1 MSAFRIRPSDRM
13 AYALGLAAVAHA
25 VIILGIS
32 FSAPDGPS
40 GATAPTFE
48 IILDDSGRRTAA
60 PEDAE
65 FYGREDNLGSGNTQ
79 EDVKP
84 LLAPPNLPP
93 QLDDSEA
100 DGEEPAMDAAAGSDL
115 KDLVASHNDAD
126 QQVPSDLRPER
137 PDQNQGARRQLTLA
151 PVVSSDRPRERVLT
165 ANTRQTLFAD
175 YLVSWKEKVERVGT
189 LNFPDAAR
197 RLGLEG
203 SPVLEVA
210 IAADGTLEEVSVR
223 ESSGQPTLDQAAERI
238 LRLSSPFDPFP
249 KELRSNY
256 DVLRFS
262 YEWRFI
268 KGQDAGPEASS
279 EDPGS

>member
-1 MSAFRIRPSDRM
+1 MSASRISPSDRM

-25 VIILGIS
+25 VIILGVS
-32 FSAPDGPS
+32 FSAPDGPRS
-40 GATAPTFE
+40 AAPTFE
-48 IILDDSGRRTAA
+48 VILDDSGRRTVA

-79 EDVKP
+79 ADVQP

-93 QLDDSEA
+93 QPDDSEA
-100 DGEEPAMDAAAGSDL
+100 DGDAPAMDGAPGSDL
-115 KDLVASHNDAD
+115 KDLVASRNDAD
-126 QQVPSDLRPER
+126 QQVPMDLRPER
-137 PDQNQGARRQLTLA
+137 PDQNQGSRHQLTLA
-151 PVVSSDRPRERVLT
+151 PVVTSERPRERILT
-165 ANTRQTLFAD
+165 ASTRQTLFAD

-203 SPVLEVA
+203 SPILEVA
-210 IAADGTLEEVSVR
+210 IAADGTLQEVSIR
-223 ESSGQPTLDQAAERI
+223 ETSGQPALDQAAERI

-268 KGQDAGPEASS
+268 KAQFEGAEEPPA
-279 EDPGS
+279 DPGS